1 MAKAPFR
8 FPATLAKT
16 SLKTSVTRLLQGAAE
31 VKQITGARSDGLRFS
46 KAPIDPG
53 SAEVPKDTVE
63 ERESSEM
70 TEAVVRA
77 VADEIAD
84 EIWSFVDDIRAQGG
98 AGVNREDE
106 QRILGIRRKLKR
118 RLAQVAELPAE
129 PEVMLSQ

>member
-1 MAKAPFR
+1 M
-8 FPATLAKT
+8 KT
-16 SLKTSVTRLLQGAAE
+16 SLKISVTRPLRIAAE
-31 VKQITGARSDGLRFS
+31 AKCLTRAQSNGLRFS
-46 KAPIDPG
+46 KALVEQG
-53 SAEVPKDTVE
+53 SAEVPRDTVE
-63 ERESSEM
+63 ERKSSEM

-129 PEVMLSQ
+129 PKVMLSQ